1 VSQREDTRRYKFF
14 GTELAIFFWMVAV
27 LFFLAAVIGF
37 KNSVWLSMFFLL
49 LLILLVLFIR
59 WDSAYH
65 LVIITPEKL
74 VFEKVVW
81 RRLSTSFIYVPWGE
95 VEKVTT
101 APYGPFGL
109 FKQTRVESKGH
120 LPIRVY
126 SFLEDYLHFL
136 KDLTRHVEP
145 SSLDKLTLDL
155 LTGRADV

>member
-1 VSQREDTRRYKFF
+1 MS
-14 GTELAIFFWMVAV
+14 IFFWMVAI
-27 LFFLAAVIGF
+27 LFFLAAVFGF
-37 KNSVWLSMFFLL
+37 KNSIWFSMFFLL

-65 LVIITPEKL
+65 LVIITREQL
-74 VFEKVVW
+74 VFERMVW
-81 RRLSTSFIYVPWGE
+81 RRLSTSFVYVPWSD

-109 FKQTRVESKGH
+109 LKLTQIESKGH

-126 SFLEDYLHFL
+126 SFMEDYLHFL

-145 SSLDKLTLDL
+145 SSVDKLTRDL
-155 LTGRADV
+155 LTGRADI

>member
-1 VSQREDTRRYKFF
+1 
-14 GTELAIFFWMVAV
+14 MVAI
-27 LFFLAAVIGF
+27 LFFLAAVFGF
-37 KNSVWLSMFFLL
+37 KNSVWLSMLFLL

-65 LVIITPEKL
+65 LVIITPEQL
-74 VFEKVVW
+74 VFEKMVW
-81 RRLSTSFIYVPWGE
+81 RRLSTSFVYVPWPD
-95 VEKVTT
+95 VERVST

-109 FKQTRVESKGH
+109 LKLTRVESKGH

-145 SSLDKLTLDL
+145 STVDKLTMDL
-155 LTGRADV
+155 ITGRADV